1 MAVQIMTELDKAQ
14 AYICDKNTNLA
25 KLSRESGIP
34 LPTLKAYR
42 STPDRLETT
51 AWNRVHDLA
60 GRYERK
66 MGEIS
71 VEVQQYEEIQ
81 RMQKEADEVLKK
93 LKKHIDQ
100 SNL

>member
-1 MAVQIMTELDKAQ
+1 MTELDKAQ

-25 KLSRESGIP
+25 KLSRDSGIP

-60 GRYERK
+60 GRYDRK
-66 MGEIS
+66 M
-71 VEVQQYEEIQ
+71 EVQQYEEIQ